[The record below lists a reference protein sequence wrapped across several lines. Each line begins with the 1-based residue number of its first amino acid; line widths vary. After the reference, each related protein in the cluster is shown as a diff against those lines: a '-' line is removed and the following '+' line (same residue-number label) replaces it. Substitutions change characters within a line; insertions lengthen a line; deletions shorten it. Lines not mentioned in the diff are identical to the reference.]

1 MKKLLFSLLSLL
13 MIASARADV
22 VINTTNF
29 PDMNFRRYLLSQSY
43 GYDGVL
49 TNAEIA
55 NVGSIYLLFEKV
67 ENLKGIEYFT
77 SLTYL
82 DCSGNKLSSLDVSN
96 NTRLLTLYCD
106 NNQLTTINV
115 SGCSALNRFTCGHNQ
130 LNTLDLSKNTNLK
143 YLDCSYNLFGFLD
156 VSKNT
161 NLKNL
166 YCRDNQLSSIDVS
179 YNSMLEYFDCSGNQL
194 TSLDLSNNNK
204 LYYLYCYHNQI
215 NGTGMDA
222 LVQSLPVSGE
232 KMYVIDNEGDDNVMT
247 TTQVRA
253 AKSKGWTPCCCVDNK
268 WRDYIGSND
277 PMIEDIEINA
287 TNFPDANFRN
297 YLLSQSYGMNGIITD
312 VEIIGI
318 TSISVENRNIQ
329 NLKGIEYFT
338 ELTQLYCSYNQ
349 LTSLDLSKN
358 SALKTLYCYGNQIK
372 GRAMDALVKSLPTVS
387 QGNMYVIYGDSE
399 NNVMTTRQ
407 VANSKAKGWIPY
419 CYSNWWWQ
427 EYAGSEPIGPEYI
440 RGDVNGDEN
449 VNGTDIQAVINFIV
463 AGQYDE
469 FADVNKDNKVN
480 GTDIQEIINI
490 IINPDDNPSEVY
502 AISGVVYNYGS
513 PMSGVKVT
521 VGNTSVTTGYNGIF
535 ALNEVSGSVVKFEKD
550 GYATITRAIASDN
563 NQFDVSMTEVQ
574 TNVFSASTAATMN
587 VGWNGMKVE
596 LPAGYVDAN
605 GNAYTGANVTAKSVY
620 LAPNDYAFSS
630 AMPGNLIA
638 IRADQS
644 EAVLVSYGMINVELI
659 GNNGEKLQP
668 GAPATL
674 TFPVLANLKETYDVI
689 PLWSYN
695 EETGLWE
702 EEGVAIYDATTQAY
716 VGTVNHFSWHN
727 LAYPEYEATL
737 NVRVV
742 DANGATLPNICVDF
756 NGQQKAYTNSQ
767 GVATSIVSS
776 YTDLVISIP
785 SEAYGNYATSYDEY
799 GYSYVDETK
808 IVKQYVSLT
817 PQENATITMVMPGKA
832 PLISGKVINKSTSSN
847 VCTLWISY
855 GNMETTHV
863 VSNSN
868 GEYSLYGPVSYS
880 GTAKI
885 VARFEDGYKVEQ
897 NILIT
902 DYDQKVDITVENS
915 DTTEPGIIYVKGEG
929 LNTWYEISGG
939 NNGVWDG
946 EITIDSRGLSGR
958 IDIYG
963 DDKNLGWGSVFINIP
978 DYDESKTTYTN
989 TANSFYYMMEGM
1001 GGWTQLD
1008 CSDAESTIVV
1018 TKNGDVYNFKFNGS
1032 GTLIDRG
1039 LGLDWDTRATVTAAV
1054 EFSIKNT
1061 EQTR

>member
-1 MKKLLFSLLSLL
+1 

-194 TSLDLSNNNK
+194 TSLDLSYNNK
-204 LYYLYCYHNQI
+204 LYYLYFYHNQI

-318 TSISVENRNIQ
+318 TSMSVENRSIQ

-358 SALKTLYCYGNQIK
+358 TALKTLYCYGNQIK

-387 QGNMYVIYGDSE
+387 QGNIYVIYGDSE
-399 NNVMTTRQ
+399 NNVMTIRQ
-407 VANSKAKGWIPY
+407 VANSKAKGWTPY
-419 CYSNWWWQ
+419 YYSNWWWQ
-427 EYAGSEPIGPEYI
+427 EYAGSIPTEPEFI
-440 RGDVNGDEN
+440 RGDVNGDD
-449 VNGTDIQAVINFIV
+449 VINGTDIQAVINLIV
-463 AGQYDE
+463 ASQYDE

-490 IINPDDNPSEVY
+490 ILNPEDNPSEEID
-502 AISGVVYNYGS
+502 ISGIVYYYGS
-513 PMSGVKVT
+513 PMSGVKVK
-521 VGNTSVTTGYNGIF
+521 VGTASVTTGYNGMF
-535 ALNEVSGSVVKFEKD
+535 TLNKVGGSAVKFEKE
-550 GYATITRAIASDN
+550 GYATITRAISADN
-563 NQFDVSMTEVQ
+563 TQFDISMTDVQ
-574 TNVFSASTAATMN
+574 ISAFSASTAPTLN
-587 VGWNGMKVE
+587 IGWNGMMVG
-596 LPAGYVDAN
+596 LPAYYNYTN
-605 GNAYTGANVTAKSVY
+605 GNAYTGFSVTAKSAY
-620 LAPNDYAFSS
+620 LTPDDDGFSS
-630 AMPGNLIA
+630 AMPGNLKA

-644 EAVLVSYGMINVELI
+644 EAVLISYGMISVELT
-659 GNNGEKLQP
+659 GDSGEKLQL

-674 TFPVLANLKETYDVI
+674 TFPAPASAKEKYDVI

-695 EETGLWE
+695 EETCLWE
-702 EEGVAIYDATTQAY
+702 EEGVAVLNSDASAY
-716 VGTVNHFSWHN
+716 VGTVSHFSWHN
-727 LAYPEYEATL
+727 LAYPEVEATL
-737 NVRVV
+737 NVKVV
-742 DANGATLPNICVDF
+742 DSNGNDIVGIPVDF
-756 NGQQKAYTNSQ
+756 DGQQTVYTNSK
-767 GVATSIVSS
+767 GIASGTVSS
-776 YTDLVISIP
+776 YTDLLICIP
-785 SEAYGNYATSYDEY
+785 SEAYGNYAASYDEY
-799 GYSYVDETK
+799 GYLIVDETK
-808 IVKQYVSLT
+808 IVKQNVRLN
-817 PQENATITMVMPGKA
+817 PQSTQTITMAMPGKA
-832 PLISGKVINKSTSSN
+832 PLISGKVTYESGKSN
-847 VCTLWISY
+847 VCTLWITY
-855 GNMETTHV
+855 GNIVTTHV
-863 VSNSN
+863 ASNSN
-868 GEYSLYGPVSYS
+868 GEYSLYGPFSYR

-885 VARFEDGYKVEQ
+885 VARFEDGYKVERD
-897 NILIT
+897 ITIT
-902 DYDQKVDITVENS
+902 DTDQKIDITANSS
-915 DTTEPGIIYVKGEG
+915 DTTKPGVIYVKGEG
-929 LNTWYEISGG
+929 LNTWYELPSG
-939 NNGVWDG
+939 NNGVWEGSVSESVNIEDG
-946 EITIDSRGLSGR
+946 TKCLRAYIDFGGTDYSQ
-958 IDIYG
+958 
-963 DDKNLGWGSVFINIP
+963 GWGGLNISIP
-978 DYDESKTTYTN
+978 NYDDSKTTYTSS
-989 TANSFYYMMEGM
+989 ANSFEYFMEGM
-1001 GGWTQLD
+1001 GSWIQIACG
-1008 CSDAESTIVV
+1008 DAVSTIEV
-1018 TKNGDVYNFKFNGS
+1018 TKNGDVYNFKFSGP
-1032 GTLIDRG
+1032 GTLLDAS
-1039 LGLDWDTRATVTAAV
+1039 LGADWDSKIPVTAVV
-1054 EFSIKNT
+1054 EFSIKST

>member
-358 SALKTLYCYGNQIK
+358 TALKTLYCYGNQIK

-1054 EFSIKNT
+1054 EFSVKNT

>member
-1 MKKLLFSLLSLL
+1 MQ
-13 MIASARADV
+13 MIISVHADV
-22 VINTTNF
+22 VINSSNF
-29 PDMNFRRYLLSQSY
+29 PDANFRSYLLSQNY
-43 GYDGVL
+43 GTDGVL

-55 NVGSIYLLFEKV
+55 DIGYIYLLFENI
-67 ENLKGIEYFT
+67 ENLKGIEFFT

-194 TSLDLSNNNK
+194 TSLDLSSNNK

-318 TSISVENRNIQ
+318 TSMSVENRSIQ

-358 SALKTLYCYGNQIK
+358 TALKTLYCYGNQIK

-387 QGNMYVIYGDSE
+387 QGNIYVIYGDSE
-399 NNVMTTRQ
+399 NNVMTIRQ
-407 VANSKAKGWIPY
+407 VANSKAKGWTPY
-419 CYSNWWWQ
+419 YYSNWWWQ
-427 EYAGSEPIGPEYI
+427 EYAGSIPTEPEFI
-440 RGDVNGDEN
+440 RGDVNGDD
-449 VNGTDIQAVINFIV
+449 VINGTDIQAVINLIV
-463 AGQYDE
+463 ASKYDE
-469 FADVNKDNKVN
+469 FADVNKDKLVN

-490 IINPDDNPSEVY
+490 ILNPEDYPSDVSD
-502 AISGVVYNYGS
+502 IFGVVYSYGS

-521 VGNTSVTTGYNGIF
+521 VGNTSVTTGYNGMF
-535 ALNEVSGSVVKFEKD
+535 VLNKVSGSVVKFEKD

-574 TNVFSASTAATMN
+574 TTTFSASAGPTINMWGASGT
-587 VGWNGMKVE
+587 MKVS
-596 LPAGYVDAN
+596 LPTSFIDTN
-605 GNAYTGANVTAKSVY
+605 GNVYIGNVTAKNAY
-620 LAPNDYAFSS
+620 LTPDDSDFSN
-630 AMPGNLIA
+630 AMPGNLVGN
-638 IRADQS
+638 RTDQS
-644 EAVLVSYGMINVELI
+644 KAILTSYGMVNVELTSD
-659 GNNGEKLQP
+659 NDEKLQP

-674 TFPVLANLKETYDVI
+674 TFPVPKNAKVIYDVI

-702 EEGVAIYDATTQAY
+702 EEGVAFYDASSLTY
-716 VGTVNHFSWHN
+716 VGNVNHFSWHN

-737 NVRVV
+737 NVKVM
-742 DANGATLPNICVDF
+742 DSNGNIIVGIPVDF
-756 NGQQKAYTNSQ
+756 NGQQKAYTNSK
-767 GVATSIVSS
+767 GVASSTVSS

-817 PQENATITMVMPGKA
+817 PQENATITMVMPGNA

-855 GNMETTHV
+855 GNMETTSV

-868 GEYSLYGPVSYS
+868 GEYSLYGPVSYR

-1054 EFSIKNT
+1054 EFSVKNT